1 MTTEQMPGED
11 PTARAIAMVAETMQG
26 VTAAPGDPHATVD
39 AASAEELLPPP
50 RGRLETPDR
59 PQYSNSDSA
68 ARYSGDRS
76 KNYSHRI
83 WAPDKRPDG
92 TEEPGH
98 LTVTAYLDQKGFID
112 TGGNAY
118 DRYHYRTAADL
129 ANLAQMG
136 FFPIM
141 ELLGI
146 ITDVRISELYYNRY
160 CNIRVDF
167 PSAEVLRER
176 ANALLT
182 RHAEAKGVEPIQFI
196 GTGRGRYA
204 SELYLESVI
213 RREYLL
219 ASEDGTPT
227 QEVDRIDEGTHD
239 VLTHAL
245 AVILMSGTD
254 APDYMQREA
263 QRTKGWIEEA
273 TQERF
278 GQATLGSYMRRADI
292 GLSLPAFVGA
302 LKGEEKGL
310 REFRALF
317 GAQYEILLE
326 QIRKNATAPQETGL
340 WVP

>member
-1 MTTEQMPGED
+1 MTAEQMPGED

-26 VTAAPGDPHATVD
+26 VTTAAGDPHSAMD
-39 AASAEELLPPP
+39 AASAEELPPPP
-50 RGRLETPDR
+50 RGRLEMPDR

-76 KNYSHRI
+76 KNYSHNI
-83 WAPDKRPDG
+83 WAPDKRADG

-136 FFPIM
+136 FAPVM
-141 ELLGI
+141 EYLGI
-146 ITDVRISELYYNRY
+146 ITGVRVSELYYNRY

-167 PSAEVLRER
+167 PSADVFRER
-176 ANALLT
+176 ANALLA
-182 RHAEAKGVEPIQFI
+182 RHAEANGIEPMRFI
-196 GTGRGRYA
+196 GTGRGRYT
-204 SELYLESVI
+204 SELYLESII

-219 ASEDGTPT
+219 ASEDGTP
-227 QEVDRIDEGTHD
+227 ERELDRLDEGTHD

-245 AVILMSGTD
+245 AVVLMAGTG
-254 APDYMQREA
+254 APDCMQHEG
-263 QRTKGWIEEA
+263 QKTQEWVGQA

-278 GQATLGSYMRRADI
+278 GRGTLGSYMRRADR

-302 LKGEEKGL
+302 LRGEEKGL
-310 REFRALF
+310 RDFRSLF
-317 GAQYEILLE
+317 GQQASILLE